1 MTTDGASRLAA
12 AARARRAAATDAQ
25 RKKNAARAMKAARR
39 FASPPDGVA
48 GAPVTRA
55 EHDATMT
62 AQNL

>member
-1 MTTDGASRLAA
+1 MTTDGASRLAEA
-12 AARARRAAATDAQ
+12 AGPVAPPQ

-39 FASPPDGVA
+39 FSSPPDGVA
-48 GAPVTRA
+48 GAPVTRV

>member
-1 MTTDGASRLAA
+1 MP
-12 AARARRAAATDAQ
+12 RRRGPVAPPQ

-39 FASPPDGVA
+39 FSSPPDGVA

-55 EHDATMT
+55 EHNATMI

>member
-1 MTTDGASRLAA
+1 MTTDGAAGLP
-12 AARARRAAATDAQ
+12 RRRGPVAPPQRTPQ

-39 FASPPDGVA
+39 FSSPPDGVA
-48 GAPVTRA
+48 GAPVTRV

>member
-1 MTTDGASRLAA
+1 MP
-12 AARARRAAATDAQ
+12 RRRGPVAPPQRTPQ

-39 FASPPDGVA
+39 FSSPPDGVA
-48 GAPVTRA
+48 SAPVTRV